1 MRAGSDAPEP
11 RLGDERLTLRLL
23 LKPAPLSIMLLH
35 SVLKEAAFYR
45 QPPARKRDQASPES
59 GFGARGTFAVV
70 HDPHRTPAPPRLAPL
85 IFWML
90 IPTRQVIYEALKSR
104 KGFASFKEVSALL
117 GTTPKQAPAVRNRL
131 KAMVRDGQLACDDKG
146 GYRAAREA
154 RRVTGV
160 FIASDRGASV
170 KLDSPEETYLELPW
184 RLTRA
189 LVDGDKV
196 AVDLVENRA
205 GATAGDID
213 EVTDEG
219 FPVAVE
225 VLARDREVAG
235 VVAPNGCIEP
245 LHEIGQDEVRV
256 LAGGSSPKAAAVKSG
271 DVVVV
276 HLRKPKSG
284 GGVAGE
290 IIEVLGERESAG
302 MEVDVVLRT
311 YNVPC
316 RWRREALDEA
326 ERCTAV
332 SQRDFAGREDLRE
345 TGFVTI
351 DGEDAKDFDDAIFFE
366 KRGDGWRLWVA
377 IADVASYVKP
387 GGALDAAAYERGNS
401 FYFPGR
407 VVPMLPPVLSDGLC
421 SLRPDEERLALV
433 CRVNLSSQGEI
444 EGYEFVRAVIRSH
457 ARMTYTE
464 VGRFLQAGGGLD
476 VRPAQVR
483 DMLREGV
490 RAFERLVARRRAR
503 GALEIDVTETRML
516 FDEHGM
522 VRRIVPF
529 ERNDA
534 HRLIEECM
542 ICANVCAA
550 KFLAERDCGLLY
562 RVHAGLKKE
571 AVEDLKFF
579 LRERGLRL
587 DGERNVELARL
598 LEEAAGRDD
607 AHAVQSVIL
616 RSLTRAL
623 YQPDNAGH
631 YGLALSLYAHF
642 TSPIRRYPDL
652 LVHRA
657 IHAVLDGDAGAG
669 KRYAGDELKAIGGHC
684 SETEKVA
691 DDATRAVAKYLKCL
705 YVQDRIGERF
715 TGIVVGVTNFGLF
728 IELDKVYVEGLLHV
742 ASLDS
747 DYYFFDAPGHR
758 LVGESSGKVYRL
770 GDRIE
775 VVLVRVAPEERKI
788 DFALPSA
795 AGSRRPRRRGR
806 R

>member
-1 MRAGSDAPEP
+1 
-11 RLGDERLTLRLL
+11 
-23 LKPAPLSIMLLH
+23 
-35 SVLKEAAFYR
+35 
-45 QPPARKRDQASPES
+45 
-59 GFGARGTFAVV
+59 
-70 HDPHRTPAPPRLAPL
+70 
-85 IFWML
+85 ML
-90 IPTRQVIYEALKSR
+90 IPKRQAIYEALKSR
-104 KGFASFKEVSALL
+104 KGFASFDEVSALL
-117 GTTPKQAPAVRNRL
+117 EITPEQSQAVRNRL
-131 KAMVRDGQLACDDKG
+131 NAMVRDGQLACDDKG
-146 GYRAAREA
+146 SYRAAREA

-160 FIASDRGASV
+160 FIASDRSMSV
-170 KLDSPEETYLELPW
+170 RLDSSGETYLEMPR
-184 RLTRA
+184 RLTHA

-196 AVDLVENRA
+196 AVDLLQGRA
-205 GATAGDID
+205 G
-213 EVTDEG
+213 DEG

-225 VLARDREVAG
+225 VVARDREIVG
-235 VVAPNGCIEP
+235 VVAPGGRIEP
-245 LHEIGQDEVRV
+245 LHEIGPDEVRV
-256 LAGGSSPKAAAVKSG
+256 LAGDSSSKAAAVKSG
-271 DVVVV
+271 DVVVMR
-276 HLRKPKSG
+276 LREPEPG
-284 GGVAGE
+284 GAAAGE
-290 IIEVLGERESAG
+290 IVEVLGERESAG

-326 ERCTAV
+326 ESCTAV
-332 SQRDFAGREDLRE
+332 SERDFAGREDLRG

-351 DGEDAKDFDDAIFFE
+351 DGEDAKDFDDAVFFE
-366 KRGDGWRLWVA
+366 KRGGGWRLWVA

-407 VVPMLPPVLSDGLC
+407 VVPMLPPTLSDGLC
-421 SLRPDEERLALV
+421 SLRPDEDRLALV
-433 CRVNLSSQGEI
+433 CRVELSAQGEI
-444 EGYEFVRAVIRSH
+444 GAYEFIRAVIRSR

-464 VGRFLQAGGGLD
+464 VGRFLQNGEGLGG
-476 VRPAQVR
+476 RPAQVR
-483 DMLREGV
+483 DTLREGA
-490 RAFERLVARRRAR
+490 RAFERLLAQRRSR
-503 GALEIDVTETRML
+503 GALEIDMTETRML
-516 FDEHGM
+516 FDERGM

-550 KFLAERDCGLLY
+550 KFLADRDCGLLY

-587 DGERNVELARL
+587 DGEHNVALARL
-598 LEEAAGRDD
+598 LEEVADRDD

-631 YGLALSLYAHF
+631 YGLALAFYTHF

-657 IHAVLDGDAGAG
+657 IHAALDGGAGAG
-669 KRYAGDELKAIGGHC
+669 RRYGKDELKAAGEHC
-684 SETEKVA
+684 SETEKTA
-691 DDATRAVAKYLKCL
+691 DEATRAVAKYLKCL

-715 TGIVVGVTNFGLF
+715 SGIIVGVTNFGLF
-728 IELDKVYVEGLLHV
+728 VELDKVYVEGLLHV
-742 ASLDS
+742 TCLDS
-747 DYYFFDAPGHR
+747 DYYFFDGPGHR
-758 LVGESSGKVYRL
+758 LVGESSGRAYRL

-775 VVLVRVAPEERKI
+775 VVLTSVVPEERKI
-788 DFALPSA
+788 DFALSDS
-795 AGSRRPRRRGR
+795 AGSRRPRRRR
-806 R
+806 KK